1 MRLHTT
7 TWGFGWGLA
16 MKVLLAGVLGF
27 VLVTGEAKALI
38 VDLDAY
44 VDMAIVQEDLTTPLA
59 DGSWVYIVGSGD
71 NINDGLLTWGG
82 TNLVADSVLGDDV
95 ILARIQIP
103 LNSITNSGTFFVT
116 VPYESDDINYV
127 YIRYFNTNSDPVTGM
142 VWWGTSSM
150 FQLGVTLGVATVQ
163 FDQNQQLAA
172 TNLNNFVVIPEP
184 STMNLF
190 VMVAGLLWA
199 MRSRMRWASDPGE
212 SSDGGSSAGV

>member
-7 TWGFGWGLA
+7 TWGKGWGLA
-16 MKVLLAGVLGF
+16 AKVLLAGVLGL
-27 VLVTGEAKALI
+27 VLVTGKAEALI

-44 VDMAIVQEDLTTPLA
+44 VDMAIVQDDLTTPLA

-71 NINDGLLTWGG
+71 NINDGLITFGG
-82 TNLVADSVLGDDV
+82 TNLIADSVLGDDV

-103 LNSITNSGTFFVT
+103 LNSISNSGTFFVT
-116 VPYESDDINYV
+116 VPYESDNINYV

-142 VWWGTSSM
+142 VRWGTSSM

-172 TNLNNFVVIPEP
+172 TNYNNFVVIPEP
-184 STMNLF
+184 SSMNLF

-199 MRSRMRWASDPGE
+199 MRSRMRLATGSGDGSDEGTPT
-212 SSDGGSSAGV
+212 DP